1 MQREVSPLV
10 WVAALVVTIAVLGW
24 IGWRTLVPRPPMS
37 REEYIKAR
45 NSARMEII
53 QRAREREARGQ

>member
-1 MQREVSPLV
+1 MQREVSPAV
-10 WVAALVVTIAVLGW
+10 WIAVLVVAVAVVAW
-24 IGWRTLVPRPPMS
+24 IGWRTLVPQPPMS